1 MRRVEALTLSAGLVA
16 ALLLGARFYPVAAA
30 GQGQGTQRPAPPQ
43 PSASPSSPVFLGWP
57 LPATGQAYA
66 AIDGKRLWQYVRE
79 KGDTA
84 ERYRDQGHPQFWGI
98 IAGTSGDAEDAQWM
112 LKQYQRIGLSETRI
126 QPVNFFHPQWEAQSW
141 EVTTTAAGKT
151 VSLTSAQPAYATAS
165 TDGKVLDLAAVY
177 AGLGSEADFA
187 GRDVRGKAVLLFKDG
202 GRGADD
208 ALRRAQDKGAAAV
221 FSADPR
227 GGNLS
232 YQAYRANTTVPTFHV
247 GTQDGVALRDAIGKA
262 QAGEPP
268 RIKIRLD
275 ARWVPDQKSYL
286 VWGTLPG
293 ATDET
298 IYVIAHRD
306 GWFHAA
312 GDNASGVATLLGL
325 AEHFA
330 KVPQAQRRR
339 TMVFIG
345 TDGHH
350 ANNPS
355 GYGREWLAA
364 NREKFFAKTA
374 LMINA
379 EHPSEVLTHGGA
391 TGWTE
396 AITPLEWYA
405 GGAARPQLTKLAA
418 DAFREFGVPLWDKP
432 SPNPPGGD
440 IGPFVGFLPGVVIQ
454 SNDFHFFHTSGD
466 SPDTISPAGLANATR
481 AYAKI
486 IDEVNELPLSELQR
500 PPVPRKPR
508 IDFANCP
515 AWVTDSSAACTENSE
530 RACAVTGPGCQP

>member
-1 MRRVEALTLSAGLVA
+1 MRGVQGLIIAVGLGA
-16 ALLLGARFYPVAAA
+16 ALALGVRFLPANAA
-30 GQGQGTQRPAPPQ
+30 GQGTAPTASPQASPAP
-43 PSASPSSPVFLGWP
+43 VFQKWP
-57 LPATGQAYA
+57 LPAAGQAYA
-66 AIDGKRLWQYVRE
+66 AIDGQRLWRYVRE

-84 ERYRDQGHPQFWGI
+84 ERYRGQGHPQFWGI
-98 IAGTSGDAEDAQWM
+98 IAGTSGDEEDAQWM
-112 LKQYQRIGLSETRI
+112 LKQYQRIGLSDTRI
-126 QPVNFFHPQWEAQSW
+126 QPVNFFHPQWSAESW
-141 EVTTTAAGKT
+141 EVTATAAGKT
-151 VSLTSAQPAYATAS
+151 TSLASAQPAYATPS
-165 TDGKVLDLAAVY
+165 TEGKILDLPAVY

-187 GRDVRGKAVLLFKDG
+187 GRDVRGKAVVLFKDG
-202 GRGADD
+202 ARGAGD
-208 ALRRAQDKGAAAV
+208 AFRRAQDKGAAV
-221 FSADPR
+221 IFSADPR
-227 GGNLS
+227 GGNYS
-232 YQAYRANTTVPTFHV
+232 YQSYRMNTTIPTFNL
-247 GTQDGVALRDAIGKA
+247 GTQDGVTLRDAIAKA
-262 QAGEPP
+262 QGGEAA
-268 RIKIRLD
+268 RIKVRLD
-275 ARWVPDQKSYL
+275 AKWVPDQKSYL

-306 GWFHAA
+306 GWFHAS

-330 KVPQAQRRR
+330 KIPQTQRRR

-364 NREKFFAKTA
+364 NREKLFAKTA

-379 EHPSEVLTHGGA
+379 EHPSEVLTHGGT

-396 AITPLEWYA
+396 AITPLERYA
-405 GGAARPQLTKLAA
+405 GGASRPQLTKIAV

-454 SNDFHFFHTSGD
+454 SNDFTFFHTSGD

-486 IDEVNELPLSELQR
+486 IDEVNKLPLSDLQR
-500 PPVPRKPR
+500 PEIPRTPR
-508 IDFANCP
+508 IDFASCP
-515 AWVTDSSAACTENSE
+515 AWVKDSAAACTENTE
-530 RACAVTGPGCQP
+530 RACAVTGPGCNP